1 MISDDSVLVA
11 ATEQLSSSVSEEIVI
26 LNLKSGAYYGLNAT
40 GSRIWDLIQE
50 PKSVRDIRDIL
61 LKEYDV
67 DADVCESALYSLLK
81 ELSISGLVEVRN
93 EAPA

>member
-1 MISDDSVLVA
+1 MISDDSVVVA
-11 ATEQLSSSVSEEIVI
+11 TTEQLSSSVSGEIVI

-67 DADVCESALYSLLK
+67 DVDICENALHTLLQ
-81 ELSISGLVEVRN
+81 ELSTSGLVEVRN
-93 EAPA
+93 EATT